1 MTKDILLLGLLSC
14 SFATN
19 AIAQDEC
26 CKEKKSDKTEC
37 SVKKTKKPSALS
49 RFSIGGYGEAVMSR
63 NFYSQHF
70 NRYRDPATYK
80 NDDSHGRFDLPHV
93 TLNLGYDFGHGWTMG
108 TEIEFEHGGTENA
121 VEIDADESGEYEAE
135 PEIIIPVGE
144 INAYHM
150 PNDFFSVYRSEGEA
164 KMLPNTWHQVGISLW
179 GRISDWRYE
188 AIFTS
193 GLDAERFGHNCYVHY
208 GATSPYEYKLGN
220 VYAGAAR
227 IDNYSIPGV
236 RLSLSG
242 YYGYT
247 FKNTER
253 KASASYDK
261 VHGALAIGSFGLE
274 MKRWNWIVR
283 GNATYSHLSDAFPKH
298 TQQDGSPSKHS
309 PIASNAYSVGL
320 EAGYNIFS
328 QIGSLSDKQ
337 KLYLFGRYEDY
348 NTYAAGKQK
357 VAYKYD
363 RVKRMAVGVNYS
375 PISQITIKGEYSN
388 RFLSHGYNNEPSVSL
403 GITYAGWF
411 LK

>member
-1 MTKDILLLGLLSC
+1 MTKNILLLGLLSC

-37 SVKKTKKPSALS
+37 TVPKTEKPSALS

-121 VEIDADESGEYEAE
+121 VEIDTDKSGEYEAE
-135 PEIIIPVGE
+135 TERGGEVALEQFWINKAFWGGKFNIKAGEIIIPVGE

-283 GNATYSHLSDAFPKH
+283 GNATYSHLADAQKMTTFMNAYPKH

-320 EAGYNIFS
+320 EAG
-328 QIGSLSDKQ
+328 
-337 KLYLFGRYEDY
+337 
-348 NTYAAGKQK
+348 
-357 VAYKYD
+357 
-363 RVKRMAVGVNYS
+363 
-375 PISQITIKGEYSN
+375 
-388 RFLSHGYNNEPSVSL
+388 
-403 GITYAGWF
+403 
-411 LK
+411 